1 MNQLSLGVVG
11 RSSKENEH
19 RVALHPRHLDRIHSD
34 LRARMVFE
42 NGYGERLGI
51 SDAEIAPLVG
61 RMATR
66 EELIA
71 TSDIVLMPKPT
82 LADVTEL
89 RDGQVLWG
97 WPHLVQDEAFTQLAI
112 DKKMTVIAWEAM
124 NHWTSD
130 GQFNVHVFHM
140 NNELAGYCSVLHAM
154 TLIGVTGH
162 YGRQLNAVVIGF
174 GNTARGAVA
183 ALNALG
189 VYDVTVLTQRAV
201 ASVAS
206 PIQSSTLA
214 RMDVDEDDPTRT
226 ITIRDQGAG
235 RVATSAFLA
244 EHDIIVNCVLQ
255 DTDSPLMF
263 ATNAELGAFRDGTV
277 IVDVSCDL
285 GMGFECARPTTF
297 EEPMFEAVPGV
308 HYYAVDHS
316 PSYLFDSATWTIS
329 EALLP
334 YLRTVMAGPD
344 AWERSETIKRAT
356 EMRDGV
362 ILNPKI
368 LSFQQRASAHPYA
381 VGGTFG

>member
-1 MNQLSLGVVG
+1 MNQLSLGIAG

-19 RVALHPRHLDRIHSD
+19 RVALHPRHIARIEPD

-42 NGYGERLGI
+42 IGYGERFGI

-66 EELIA
+66 DDLIA
-71 TSDIVLMPKPT
+71 SSDIVLMPKPT
-82 LADVTEL
+82 LDDVAEL

-97 WPHLVQDEAFTQLAI
+97 WPHLVQDEALTQLAI
-112 DKKMTVIAWEAM
+112 DKKLTVIAWEAM

-154 TLIGVTGH
+154 TLVGVTGH
-162 YGRQLNAVVIGF
+162 YGRPLTAVVIGF
-174 GNTARGAVA
+174 GNTARGAIA
-183 ALNALG
+183 ALKTLG
-189 VYDVTVLTQRAV
+189 VHDVTVLTQRAV

-206 PIQSSTLA
+206 PIQSVTLA
-214 RMDVDEDDPTRT
+214 RMDVDEADPTRT
-226 ITIRDQGAG
+226 ITQRDQDAG
-235 RVATSAFLA
+235 RVNTAEFLS
-244 EHDIIVNCVLQ
+244 EHDIVVNCVLQ
-255 DTDSPLMF
+255 DTDAPLMF
-263 ATNAELGAFRDGTV
+263 ATTAELSAFRPGTL

-297 EEPMFEAVPGV
+297 EEPMFEAIPGV

-334 YLRTVMAGPD
+334 YLRTVMAGPQ
-344 AWERSETIKRAT
+344 AWGAAETIHRAT
-356 EMRDGV
+356 EVQQGQ

-368 LSFQQRASAHPYA
+368 VSFQHRSPKFPHE
-381 VGGTFG
+381 VR